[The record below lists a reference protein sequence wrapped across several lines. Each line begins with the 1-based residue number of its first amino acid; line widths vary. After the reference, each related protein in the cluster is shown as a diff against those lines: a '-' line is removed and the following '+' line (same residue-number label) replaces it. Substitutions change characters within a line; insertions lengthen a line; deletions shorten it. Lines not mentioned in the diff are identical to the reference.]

1 MGRHGVMLSI
11 KRIRRYMTD
20 NGPRAKREARVAAVT
35 RMCARAQQANSS
47 TQACREL
54 EANTADCF
62 ASSDSCITSFQPC
75 SQHRALPPLPQG
87 GPSLSSLA
95 HSGRDRS
102 KPPRPCGPQAH
113 PESPGGAVW
122 RATQHCMST
131 EPCLPQRPSLSSLR
145 RTAEGIGRNPPD
157 RAGLRP
163 IRSAPAARPGQPAHL
178 THRMSMP
185 LNISPSEATTPHKL
199 LTQR

>member
-1 MGRHGVMLSI
+1 M
-11 KRIRRYMTD
+11 
-20 NGPRAKREARVAAVT
+20 RARNKQTAARKHAENLKPTQLTASHHLT
-35 RMCARAQQANSS
+35 HASHHS
-47 TQACREL
+47 T
-54 EANTADCF
+54 
-62 ASSDSCITSFQPC
+62 FQPC